1 MQHSHCHRRTQAL
14 SDSPCHYGLIPEEDW
29 NQPSF
34 INETKAADAREKL
47 ENMHKVPYAD
57 SVPYRNMCRFNSG
70 FFWRHP
76 LLDNFDY
83 YWRVEWVLILAQV
96 RS

>member
-1 MQHSHCHRRTQAL
+1 MCPFVAYKQHSHTQAL
-14 SDSPCHYGLIPEEDW
+14 ASSHCHYGTIPSDHW

-34 INETKAADAREKL
+34 INETLAAENRHNMEKL
-47 ENMHKVPYAD
+47 GVVPYAN

-76 LLDNFDY
+76 LLNNFDY
-83 YWRVEWVLILAQV
+83 YWRVEWVTRV
-96 RS
+96 